1 MSTRVRA
8 YLQGLEGNQ
17 RANEQRNEGI
27 VSDLGV
33 LANNGFLYQ
42 GGTNDTQINNTL
54 NEKGRA
60 ELLKRDANGKL
71 VNERLITSILTAD
84 PVASSYTDT
93 KSGKTKKGK
102 ISKVRFDV
110 DSNTNVLEVDTPQGF
125 FPKTLGLSNRT
136 DDIVAQISDEDLLEM
151 IDQSIIYNSS
161 LVKGGDMLYAGGKR
175 QGIQTIGAQQDD
187 EDGITNTI
195 KEVNQSME
203 AGQITPKDAF
213 DIRAAIAEE
222 RKTIIENQKAKA
234 EANQQTAS
242 TLPPPSDALL
252 GPART
257 GPFPSVRSPILGN
270 ESQNADTTSSGEGR
284 GSQMVTQEG
293 SIGLEEARRIT
304 AKSRKQTY
312 TPTGYGGAASS
323 ESFDAIIS
331 NDPRYRNYMKDPNA
345 KNPFG
350 LSDEEMDQLTPGERN
365 SLKAREDSIYN
376 MNVNRVVAQ
385 EIKGLRNE
393 LRNLDDLN
401 ITTAQQENL
410 EQLGRAAGID
420 PNPAGRFLPADFI
433 NNKNLESTKDFF
445 RNNPGEFAKFS
456 KDPRGYLTGALDA
469 KTPDR
474 FNLKASTGD
483 PAIDTKVQDLAI
495 PEIPDPKTDPEGFN
509 AHITQYAQQY
519 QELGADPEVV
529 KRAQEYVKKY
539 DVTDEQSFKSAPVID
554 RDLNVSKALVATAI
568 AENARLAGGSFE
580 DSFKQNYNLFD
591 VGTPGQDRYTAAAT
605 EASVLKNYESIRKA
619 RIDQLFPDFGE
630 KYKYVTD
637 IDFFITKKDNDD
649 NVVSSRYKDPR
660 SDVQLT
666 SQVRNAFATIKNNG
680 GFSVDPKTGVVNY
693 ASQQDR
699 SATALLHGEYFLALV
714 NNIGSVDLP
723 DWFDDWLG
731 TSNAANSPA
740 EVLQRVRINTK
751 MVRGEP
757 VINEIFL
764 IRPGPNDEAE
774 ESFKMPEL
782 SAFYGDQA
790 SDFRATFIQ
799 LIPKDRRGEG

>member
-1 MSTRVRA
+1 MSTRTRA
-8 YLQGLEGNQ
+8 YLAGLEGNQ
-17 RANEQRNEGI
+17 KRNEQRNEGI

-42 GGTNDTQINNTL
+42 GGTTDTQINNTL
-54 NEKGRA
+54 SEKGRA

-71 VNERLITSILTAD
+71 VNERLITNILTAD

-93 KSGKTKKGK
+93 STGKTKKGK

-161 LVKGGDMLYAGGKR
+161 LVKGGDMLYAGGKA
-175 QGIQTIGAQQDD
+175 QGIRTVGAQQDD
-187 EDGITNTI
+187 EDGFTNTI

-222 RKTIIENQKAKA
+222 RKTIVENQKAQA
-234 EANQQTAS
+234 ETDQQTAS
-242 TLPPPSDALL
+242 TMPPPSDALL
-252 GPART
+252 GPAEDSNL
-257 GPFPSVRSPILGN
+257 PS
-270 ESQNADTTSSGEGR
+270 QGR
-284 GSQMVTQEG
+284 GSQMVPQDG

-304 AKSRKQTY
+304 AKSTKNTY
-312 TPTGYGGAASS
+312 TPTGYGGTATS
-323 ESFDAIIS
+323 ESFDAVIS

-365 SLKAREDSIYN
+365 SLKAREDSLYN

-393 LRNLDDLN
+393 LRNLDDLK

-420 PNPAGRFLPADFI
+420 PNPRGRFLPADFI

-469 KTPDR
+469 ATPDR

-495 PEIPDPKTDPEGFN
+495 PEIPDPETDPEGFN

-529 KRAQEYVKKY
+529 KRAQDYVKKY
-539 DVTDEQSFKSAPVID
+539 DVTDEQSFKSAPVVD

-591 VGTPGQDRYTAAAT
+591 VGTPGQDRFTAAAT
-605 EASVLKNYESIRKA
+605 DASILKNYESIRKS

-637 IDFFITKKDNDD
+637 IDFFVTKKDKDD

-680 GFSVDPKTGVVNY
+680 GFSVDPKTGVVQY

-699 SATALLHGEYFLALV
+699 SATALLHGEYFLSLV

-751 MVRGEP
+751 MVRGQP

-764 IRPGPNDEAE
+764 IKPATGDEAE

-782 SAFYGDQA
+782 SNFYGDQA

>member
-1 MSTRVRA
+1 MSTRTRA
-8 YLQGLEGNQ
+8 YLAGLEGNQ
-17 RANEQRNEGI
+17 KRNEQRNEGI

-42 GGTNDTQINNTL
+42 GGTTDTQINNTL
-54 NEKGRA
+54 SEKGRA

-71 VNERLITSILTAD
+71 VNERLITNILTAD
-84 PVASSYTDT
+84 PVASSYTDIST
-93 KSGKTKKGK
+93 GKTKKGK

-110 DSNTNVLEVDTPQGF
+110 NSNTNVLEVDTPQGF

-175 QGIQTIGAQQDD
+175 QGIETIGAQQDD
-187 EDGITNTI
+187 EDGFTNTI

-203 AGQITPKDAF
+203 AGQISPKDAF
-213 DIRAAIAEE
+213 EIRTAIAEE
-222 RKTIIENQKAKA
+222 RKAIVENQKAKA
-234 EANQQTAS
+234 EADQQTAS
-242 TLPPPSDALL
+242 TMPPPSDALL
-252 GPART
+252 GPAEDSNL
-257 GPFPSVRSPILGN
+257 PS
-270 ESQNADTTSSGEGR
+270 QGR
-284 GSQMVTQEG
+284 GSQMVSQDG

-304 AKSRKQTY
+304 AKSRKNTY
-312 TPTGYGGAASS
+312 NPVGSSFAASS
-323 ESFDAIIS
+323 ESFDAVIS

-365 SLKAREDSIYN
+365 SLKARENSLYN

-420 PNPAGRFLPADFI
+420 PNPNGRFLPGDFI

-469 KTPDR
+469 ATPDR

-529 KRAQEYVKKY
+529 KRAQDYVKKY
-539 DVTDEQSFKSAPVID
+539 DVTDEQSFKSAPVVD

-591 VGTPGQDRYTAAAT
+591 VGTPTQDRFTAATAD
-605 EASVLKNYESIRKA
+605 ASILKNYESIRKS

-680 GFSVDPKTGVVNY
+680 GFAVDPNTGVVKY

-751 MVRGEP
+751 MVRGQP

-764 IRPGPNDEAE
+764 IRPGPGDEAE

-782 SAFYGDQA
+782 AAFYGDQS
-790 SDFRATFIQ
+790 SDFRATFTQ

>member
-1 MSTRVRA
+1 MSTRTRA
-8 YLQGLEGNQ
+8 YLAGLEGNQ
-17 RANEQRNEGI
+17 KRNEQRNQGI
-27 VSDLGV
+27 VSDLGI

-54 NEKGRA
+54 SEKGRA

-93 KSGKTKKGK
+93 NTGKTKKGK

-175 QGIQTIGAQQDD
+175 SGIETIGAQQDD
-187 EDGITNTI
+187 EDGFTNTI

-213 DIRAAIAEE
+213 DIRAGLAEE
-222 RKTIIENQKAKA
+222 RKAIIETQKAKA
-234 EANQQTAS
+234 EEDQQTAS

-252 GPART
+252 GPAEDSNL
-257 GPFPSVRSPILGN
+257 PS
-270 ESQNADTTSSGEGR
+270 QGR
-284 GSQMVTQEG
+284 GSQMVPQDG

-304 AKSRKQTY
+304 AKSTKNTFS
-312 TPTGYGGAASS
+312 PVGYGGAASS

-365 SLKAREDSIYN
+365 SLKARENSLYN

-393 LRNLDDLN
+393 LRNLDDAPL
-401 ITTAQQENL
+401 TTAQQENL

-420 PNPAGRFLPADFI
+420 PNPRGRFLPADFI

-469 KTPDR
+469 ATPDR

-495 PEIPDPKTDPEGFN
+495 PEIPDPETDPEGFN

-529 KRAQEYVKKY
+529 KRAQDYVKKY
-539 DVTDEQSFKSAPVID
+539 DVTDEQSFKSAPVVD

-591 VGTPGQDRYTAAAT
+591 VGTPGQDRFTAAAT
-605 EASVLKNYESIRKA
+605 EASVLKNYESIRKS

-680 GFSVDPKTGVVNY
+680 GFAVDPKTGVVQY

-714 NNIGSVDLP
+714 NNIGSVDIP

-751 MVRGEP
+751 MVRGQP

-764 IRPGPNDEAE
+764 IKPATGDEAE

-782 SAFYGDQA
+782 SNFYGDQA

>member
-17 RANEQRNEGI
+17 RKAEQRNEGI

-54 NEKGRA
+54 SEKGRA

-161 LVKGGDMLYAGGKR
+161 LVKGGDMLYAGGKA
-175 QGIQTIGAQQDD
+175 QGIRTVGAQQDD

-222 RKTIIENQKAKA
+222 RKTIIENQKAQT
-234 EANQQTAS
+234 ETDQQTAS
-242 TLPPPSDALL
+242 TMPPPSDALL
-252 GPART
+252 GPAEDSNL
-257 GPFPSVRSPILGN
+257 PS
-270 ESQNADTTSSGEGR
+270 QGR
-284 GSQMVTQEG
+284 GSQMVPQDG

-304 AKSRKQTY
+304 AKSTKQTY
-312 TPTGYGGAASS
+312 TPIGYGGSASS

-350 LSDEEMDQLTPGERN
+350 LSDEEMDQLTPGERK
-365 SLKAREDSIYN
+365 SLKGREDSLYN

-420 PNPAGRFLPADFI
+420 PSPVGRFLPADFI

-445 RNNPGEFAKFS
+445 KNNPGEFAKFS

-469 KTPDR
+469 ATPDR

-483 PAIDTKVQDLAI
+483 PTIDTKVQDLAI
-495 PEIPDPKTDPEGFN
+495 PEIPDPETDPEGFN

-619 RIDQLFPDFGE
+619 RVEQLFPDFGE
-630 KYKYVTD
+630 KYKYITD
-637 IDFFITKKDNDD
+637 IDFFITKKDKDD
-649 NVVSSRYKDPR
+649 NVISSRYKDP
-660 SDVQLT
+660 SKNVELT

-680 GFSVDPKTGVVNY
+680 GFAVDPNTGVVNY

-699 SATALLHGEYFLALV
+699 AAMALLQGEYFLALV
-714 NNIGSVDLP
+714 NTQGPQDFKDRIS
-723 DWFDDWLG
+723 DWLQYA
-731 TSNAANSPA
+731 NAASSPA

-751 MVRGEP
+751 MVNGKP

-764 IRPGPNDEAE
+764 IQPATGTEAE
-774 ESFKMPEL
+774 QSIKAPAL
-782 SAFYGDQA
+782 ASFYGGLD
-790 SDFRATFIQ
+790 SDFRAAFTQ
-799 LIPKDRRGEG
+799 LIPKDRRGGG